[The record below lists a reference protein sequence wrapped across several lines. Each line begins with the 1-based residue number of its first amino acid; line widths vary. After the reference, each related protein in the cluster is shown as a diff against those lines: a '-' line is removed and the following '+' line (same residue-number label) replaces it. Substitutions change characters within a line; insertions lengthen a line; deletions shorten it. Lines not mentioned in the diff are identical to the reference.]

1 MNREIPNLRQY
12 LLGNLP
18 EDEQERL
25 ELQFFTDGELLTNV
39 EIAETE
45 LIEDYLDETLSAP
58 ELQQFEK
65 LFLNSPERAKQIL
78 FLTQLRSYSPR
89 KETAEKP
96 SVDWSFAKLL
106 AGLKDGISAALR
118 PAVAVPALAI
128 LLIMVLGGWYLFKP
142 AESQTD
148 REVAQ
153 INQAD
158 LSNLSDYANLTR
170 LILTPGVFRSNGG
183 ENVLN
188 KKDVSQNVLIRLGL
202 PAETT
207 AETVQII
214 ISKNSKTL
222 STLNNVK
229 VYSGQAVRDVRI
241 LLPASLLTN
250 GEYHIKLVGNEF
262 APVTYSF
269 EVR

>member
-1 MNREIPNLRQY
+1 MRQY

-25 ELQFFTDGELLTNV
+25 ELQLFTDGELHTDI
-39 EIAETE
+39 EIAETG

-78 FLTQLRSYSPR
+78 FLTQLRNYTPP

-96 SVDWSFAKLL
+96 SVDWSFAKFI
-106 AGLKDGISAALR
+106 AGLKDSISAALR
-118 PAVAVPALAI
+118 PAVAVPALAV
-128 LLIMVLGGWYLFKP
+128 LLIMVLGGWYLFNV
-142 AESQTD
+142 AENQIE

-158 LSNLSDYANLTR
+158 LSNLSDYANFTR
-170 LILTPGVFRSNGG
+170 LTLTPGVFRSDGG
-183 ENVLN
+183 ENVLS
-188 KKDVSQNVLIRLGL
+188 KKDVSQNILIRLGL

-207 AETVQII
+207 AETVQVTV
-214 ISKNSKTL
+214 SKNSKTL
-222 STLNNVK
+222 LTLNNVK
-229 VYSGQAVRDVRI
+229 VYSNQAVRDVRI
-241 LLPASLLTN
+241 LLPVSLLTD
-250 GEYHIKLVGNEF
+250 GEYQIKLAGNES
-262 APVTYSF
+262 APVIYSF